1 MLTVRTPYQVDGYT
15 DIGNILKE
23 TPRNTGTRPVGG
35 DRFSGGTVMLP
46 PENVPTLAE
55 LGIDKRLY

>member
-15 DIGNILKE
+15 DE
-23 TPRNTGTRPVGG
+23 VR
-35 DRFSGGTVMLP
+35 LP
-46 PENVPTLAE
+46 ISTTPTLAE